1 MPDDDNY
8 VFKEKINAGGHP
20 AYVLRVPKD
29 RKYHIL
35 TEAQVR
41 RVIKSAKDLGFKA

>member
-1 MPDDDNY
+1 MPEVEDY
-8 VFKEKINAGGHP
+8 KFVEKIRVSGH
-20 AYVLRVPKD
+20 ANYVLRVPVD

-41 RVIKSAKDLGFKA
+41 RLVKSAKEHGAKV

>member
-1 MPDDDNY
+1 MEDDDNY
-8 VFKEKINAGGHP
+8 VFKEKIRVSGH
-20 AYVLRVPKD
+20 AQYVLRVPKD